1 LNALGADIITR
12 VHDIVD
18 ILLNP
23 VSDNSNKK
31 AQLMGLKELDS
42 YLREETN
49 SSIKKYISVVK

>member
-1 LNALGADIITR
+1 LNALGTDILTR

-31 AQLMGLKELDS
+31 AHLIGLKELDS

-49 SSIKKYISVVK
+49 SSIQKYISVVK